1 MTTLAMNP
9 ITAFPAFSA
18 ASILADLA
26 SHRQAM
32 LRFAK
37 RKVRD
42 EELAEDAVQEAL
54 MAAVKSADS
63 FQGQSTPRT
72 WLMGILTHKINDAFR
87 RETKYVR
94 IADVSGGGFDDDG
107 DTFDDA
113 NAFDRLDHSDS
124 SIDPMKSL
132 SNKRAGTLLAS
143 QIDALPQG
151 LKDVVR
157 LHLIEG
163 LSTPE
168 VCEELGISE
177 ANVWVRIHRAR
188 KILAQA
194 LRNH

>member
-1 MTTLAMNP
+1 MTALTMNP
-9 ITAFPAFSA
+9 IAAFSA
-18 ASILADLA
+18 HSILAELA

-42 EELAEDAVQEAL
+42 EELAEDAVQDAL
-54 MAAVKSADS
+54 MAALKGADS

-72 WLMGILTHKINDAFR
+72 WLMGILNHKIQDAFR
-87 RETKYVR
+87 RETRYVR
-94 IADVSGGGFDDDG
+94 IADVSGGGLDEDG
-107 DTFDDA
+107 DSFDDA
-113 NAFDRLDHSDS
+113 NAFDRLDNSEN

-132 SNKRAGTLLAS
+132 SDKRAGTLLS
-143 QIDALPQG
+143 EQIDALPQG

-157 LHLIEG
+157 LQLIEG
-163 LSTPE
+163 LSTAE
-168 VCEELGISE
+168 VSEELGISE
-177 ANVWVRIHRAR
+177 ANVWVRVHRAR